1 VAKKSRKSR
10 ISLIA
15 LTASLIGVVSNIGP
29 IGAQRATAENI
40 THEGKISVTWEPTV
54 TTIAWTVSNEY
65 DNVQVYDDGQLLA
78 SQSHSGEIQ
87 LRDVD
92 SEEHQ
97 YKDSDATAW
106 KLVFGASPLAV
117 PKGLTPGYS
126 SLLGCEK
133 TQTAGGTR

>member
-1 VAKKSRKSR
+1 
-10 ISLIA
+10 
-15 LTASLIGVVSNIGP
+15 
-29 IGAQRATAENI
+29 
-40 THEGKISVTWEPTV
+40 VTWEPTA

-97 YKDSDATAW
+97 YSVIASREVTEDEFREIVPNDNA
-106 KLVFGASPLAV
+106 VFSGQTPFERVAIIGASPLAF
-117 PKGLTPGYS
+117 PECLTPGYS